1 MNELYPSV
9 ESMSALTVFQLYE
22 GSGEWFDLSKNRLN
36 GLVLHLEEEK
46 IIKNVILL
54 RINVLGVNYVIPVVL
69 KMYRHRKKACCDSTG
84 TLFAL
89 WKLL

>member
-22 GSGEWFDLSKNRLN
+22 GSGEWFDLSKKPIERA
-36 GLVLHLEEEK
+36 GF
-46 IIKNVILL
+46 IKNVILL

-69 KMYRHRKKACCDSTG
+69 KNVST
-84 TLFAL
+84 
-89 WKLL
+89 

>member
-22 GSGEWFDLSKNRLN
+22 GNGLIYPKNRLN
-36 GLVLHLEEEK
+36 GLVLHLEAEK

-69 KMYRHRKKACCDSTG
+69 KNVST
-84 TLFAL
+84 
-89 WKLL
+89 

>member
-69 KMYRHRKKACCDSTG
+69 KNVST
-84 TLFAL
+84 
-89 WKLL
+89 